1 MVITPSSVCSIPIN
15 GASASNKAQDDGLVN
30 PHCEAHSNDCRTGC
44 FVMRKIIAHV
54 FGRNKACTSQIPDH
68 CWVEWCRK
76 HYQRLRHRMLEQGWI
91 FLQIKC
97 LRTQLGRMEEWGGVQ
112 SFTIVLQRR
121 FQEELNGK
129 DSAKTSDDEVGLMDS
144 PDITTMSKGDHAKEH
159 TKASSNSFLY
169 PFIGVEKSFD
179 DVYAV
184 IDAVEKAA
192 NEGQLIFLPPLQFL
206 PFIDATL
213 HPRPPIARPRKQRK
227 PKVHRMIPFENI
239 PDDKSHLETL
249 VDSDTSKRLD
259 SSSSSYSSPALELAS
274 SHKIYMDQ
282 IAAELASRP
291 VSTTSI
297 PLTMV
302 PEPKNQYNLISND
315 DAAAQRIAPDSTDS
329 EVASDN
335 PSPVARPSSSLNGTK
350 NQVEFKENKID
361 EAFEKDLA
369 ALIAKSI
376 AKNKQCDVRGNPL
389 QVARTLA
396 SKNADSATK
405 KSAGVT
411 NLLSRRVEKTENSR
425 KTSAFAPHPPKIQAL
440 PPGSIPVV
448 DTEYGFIGYKTAMAK
463 SDKAGTLSAKR
474 PHLHSRISCQK
485 AATLGPTEAS
495 SKNTPIQY
503 NPYPREPA
511 RTYQFVLNDTNGQVE
526 APAIDKCKDSGMKTH
541 NEQRYSLEK
550 SSVQNEHKDTDTPVF
565 YDGNP
570 ITSIP
575 RMGFN
580 SWMPVNASI
589 GTTSCPISVRSMAN
603 CQDSLTPYSD
613 TSTKSANSERFSS
626 APSPSTGGDANTDPS
641 SFGTST
647 RSIAHSALEPLSRML
662 PPSGSEKR
670 RRDDAE
676 EGQSLLEGQSLR
688 KRQMG

>member
-1 MVITPSSVCSIPIN
+1 MVITPSSVCSGSMN
-15 GASASNKAQDDGLVN
+15 GASASNKAQDDGLIN
-30 PHCEAHSNDCRTGC
+30 PLCEAHSNDCRTGC

-76 HYQRLRHRMLEQGWI
+76 HYQRLRHRMLDQGWI

-97 LRTQLGRMEEWGGVQ
+97 LRTQLGRMEEWGEVQ

-129 DSAKTSDDEVGLMDS
+129 DSAKASEDEVGLMDS
-144 PDITTMSKGDHAKEH
+144 PDITTMSKDDHAKEH

-169 PFIGVEKSFD
+169 PFLGMEKSFD

-184 IDAVEKAA
+184 IDAIEKAA

-213 HPRPPIARPRKQRK
+213 HPPPPIARPRNQRMSM
-227 PKVHRMIPFENI
+227 VHQKISFDQIPE
-239 PDDKSHLETL
+239 DDSHLETL
-249 VDSDTSKRLD
+249 VDSDTSKNID
-259 SSSSSYSSPALELAS
+259 SSSSSYSSPALKLAS

-291 VSTTSI
+291 FST
-297 PLTMV
+297 LTMV
-302 PEPKNQYNLISND
+302 PELKNQYDLIPND
-315 DAAAQRIAPDSTDS
+315 DAAAQKIAPDSTGS

-335 PSPVARPSSSLNGTK
+335 PSPVARPLSSLNGTK
-350 NQVEFKENKID
+350 NQVGVGENEID

-369 ALIAKSI
+369 ALVANSI
-376 AKNKQCDVRGNPL
+376 TKNKQSDVRGNL
-389 QVARTLA
+389 
-396 SKNADSATK
+396 NADSATK

-411 NLLSRRVEKTENSR
+411 RLFSSKVEKTDNSR
-425 KTSAFAPHPPKIQAL
+425 KTPAHAPHSPKIQAL

-448 DTEYGFIGYKTAMAK
+448 DTEYGFIGYQTAMAK
-463 SDKAGTLSAKR
+463 LDKAGTLSAKR
-474 PHLHSRISCQK
+474 PHFRSRVLRQN
-485 AATLGPTEAS
+485 AATLEPTEAS

-503 NPYPREPA
+503 NPYPREPS
-511 RTYQFVLNDTNGQVE
+511 RTYQSVLNDTNGQVE
-526 APAIDKCKDSGMKTH
+526 TSTTDKCKDSGMETR
-541 NEQRYSLEK
+541 NEQIYSLEK
-550 SSVQNEHKDTDTPVF
+550 HSVQNEHKGTDTPVF

-580 SWMPVNASI
+580 SWMPVNASTV
-589 GTTSCPISVRSMAN
+589 TTFSPISVRTMAN
-603 CQDSLTPYSD
+603 NTNYQDPLTLDWD
-613 TSTKSANSERFSS
+613 TSTKIANSERFAS
-626 APSPSTGGDANTDPS
+626 APSPSIGGDANTDPS

-647 RSIAHSALEPLSRML
+647 RSIAHSALEPLSGI
-662 PPSGSEKR
+662 PPLSGSEKR

-676 EGQSLLEGQSLR
+676 EGQSLLEGQSLG